1 MDGLVSSDDY
11 KVRESIQKL
20 VYEVDSFGIKKYT
33 SEYLVIVNR
42 IASKTNPGLNN
53 CINNFASVVKSYTE
67 EIEPELFKPFVKQ
80 ILEDY
85 AGYFSNPDAKWD
97 INAKKEDV
105 EVAMLQIQKVGND
118 WGAGNKY
125 WNSHKRVFKI
135 IGYN

>member
-20 VYEVDSFGIKKYT
+20 VYEAASFGIKKYT

-42 IASKTNPGLNN
+42 IASKANPGLNS
-53 CINNFASVVKSYTE
+53 CINNFASVVKSYTK

-85 AGYFSNPDAKWD
+85 AGYFSNSKAKWD
-97 INAKKEDV
+97 INAKKDDV
-105 EVAMLQIQKVGND
+105 EDAMLQIQKVANE
-118 WGAGNKY
+118 WGIGNKY
-125 WNSHKRVFKI
+125 WSGHKRVFSVSK
-135 IGYN
+135 